1 MQRDLLKQ
9 LEDWTTDVHR
19 KPLILRGARQVGKS
33 WLVRELGKKFKN
45 FVEINFERDVQIKDF
60 FEGDLNPSILI
71 SNLSNYLGQ
80 KIVAGESLL
89 FFDEIQLAPKA
100 ITALR
105 YFYEEMP
112 ELHLISAGSLLEF
125 QLRKMS
131 IPVGRVSFLQVYPLS
146 FGEYLTASGKKDIRA
161 KLIKQGLTS
170 LPKPLHNQL
179 LADVRNYTLIGGMPE
194 VVNKYIVTKDLE
206 LCMQIQDDLI
216 QTYKS
221 DFHKYVKAYQ
231 IKYIEQVF
239 QSVPF
244 QLGKKFKYSNI
255 DKQIKTKNLAEAL
268 DMLELAGIVYKV
280 YHSNANGIPLG
291 AEIKTTKFKA
301 LFFDI
306 GLAQRMMKL
315 DYKNMLLNLDI
326 EQINNGE
333 IAELFTGLELIAYQN
348 PRLKAELYYWHREAK
363 SSNAE
368 VDFITTVD
376 NKIIPIEVK
385 RGSTGQM
392 KSMHIFLTQKQH
404 DLGIK
409 ISSDNYSL
417 YKQIQAI
424 PFYGIESL
432 VKK

>member
-9 LEDWTTDVHR
+9 LEDWIIDTHR

-33 WLVRELGKKFKN
+33 WLVRELSKKFEN
-45 FVEINFERDVQIKDF
+45 FVEINFERDLQIKDF
-60 FEGDLNPSILI
+60 FESELNPSVII

-80 KIVAGESLL
+80 KIIPGESLL
-89 FFDEIQLAPKA
+89 FFDEIQLAPRA

-125 QLRKMS
+125 QLRRMS

-146 FGEYLTASGKKDIRA
+146 FGEYLTASGKVNIRT
-161 KLIKQGLTS
+161 KLIQQGFAS
-170 LPKPLHNQL
+170 LPKPLHKQL
-179 LADVRNYTLIGGMPE
+179 LTEVRNYTLIGGLPE
-194 VVNKYIVTKDLE
+194 VVNKYIETKSLE

-216 QTYKS
+216 QTYKT

-255 DKQIKTKNLAEAL
+255 DKQIKTKNLSEAL
-268 DMLELAGIVYKV
+268 DMLELAGIIYKV
-280 YHSNANGIPLG
+280 YHSSANGIPLG
-291 AEIKTTKFKA
+291 AEIKTTKFKV
-301 LFFDI
+301 LFFDL
-306 GLAQRMMKL
+306 GLAQRMLKL

-333 IAELFTGLELIAYQN
+333 IAELFAGLELIAYQN

-368 VDFITTVD
+368 VDFITTVAD
-376 NKIIPIEVK
+376 KIIPIEVK
-385 RGSTGQM
+385 SGSTGQM
-392 KSMHIFLTQKQH
+392 KSLNMFLTLKQH

-432 VKK
+432 LKK